1 MCQNGERTGVPTRAA
16 RVGWWMR
23 PGQRTPENS
32 QVPRIE
38 SISTILFDWDGT
50 IVDSAQLG
58 LNAYYKVFAELGCEF
73 SEEIYQASYSP
84 NWYTTYEALRLP
96 KEHWQKAD
104 DLWRLYYDAQTPQ
117 LIEGAADTLAKMH
130 ANGYRLGVVSSGNDD
145 RVNREIDQFGLR
157 DLFEVVMCHEH
168 ITQRKPHPEGLHL
181 ALERMAVSPNE
192 AAYVGDA
199 PEDIQMGKEARVLT
213 IGIRGNYPCS
223 ARLLAAE
230 PDIYLQSIHDLMS
243 HFAGVSSAE

>member
-1 MCQNGERTGVPTRAA
+1 VPSTH
-16 RVGWWMR
+16 
-23 PGQRTPENS
+23 
-32 QVPRIE
+32 

-58 LNAYYKVFAELGCEF
+58 LNAYYKVFAELDCEF
-73 SEEIYQASYSP
+73 SEEIYNANYSP
-84 NWYTTYEALRLP
+84 NWDKTYEALGLP
-96 KEHWQKAD
+96 AHQWERAD
-104 DLWRLYYDAQTPQ
+104 TLWRFHYDAQTPQ

-130 ANGYRLGVVSSGNDD
+130 AIGYRLGVVSSGNDD

-181 ALERMAVSPNE
+181 ALERMAVSPTE

-199 PEDIQMGKEARVLT
+199 PEDIQMGKEAHVLT
-213 IGIRGNYPCS
+213 VGVRSNYPCGT
-223 ARLLAAE
+223 RLVAAD
-230 PDIYLQSIHDLMS
+230 PDIFLQSIRDLLS
-243 HFAGVSSAE
+243 YFPGVSPTE

>member
-1 MCQNGERTGVPTRAA
+1 MSAIR
-16 RVGWWMR
+16 
-23 PGQRTPENS
+23 S
-32 QVPRIE
+32 K
-38 SISTILFDWDGT
+38 ISTILFDWDGT

-73 SEEIYQASYSP
+73 DEEIYNTHYSP
-84 NWYTTYEALRLP
+84 NWDKTYEALGLP
-96 KEHWQKAD
+96 RDKWERAD
-104 DLWRLYYDAQTPQ
+104 TLWRFHYDAQTPQ
-117 LIEGAADTLAKMH
+117 LIEGAADTLATMR
-130 ANGYRLGVVSSGNDD
+130 ANGYRVGVVSSGNDD

-213 IGIRGNYPCS
+213 VGVRGNYPCS
-223 ARLLAAE
+223 TRLLAAE
-230 PDIYLQSIHDLMS
+230 PDIYLQSIRELTDHFPRVSRQDL
-243 HFAGVSSAE
+243 

>member
-1 MCQNGERTGVPTRAA
+1 MKTGT
-16 RVGWWMR
+16 
-23 PGQRTPENS
+23 
-32 QVPRIE
+32 E
-38 SISTILFDWDGT
+38 SISTMLFDWDGT

-73 SEEIYQASYSP
+73 SEEIYNANYSP
-84 NWYTTYEALRLP
+84 NWDKTYEALGLP
-96 KEHWQKAD
+96 RDKWERAD
-104 DLWRLYYDAQTPQ
+104 VLWRFYYDAQTPQ

-181 ALERMAVSPNE
+181 ALERMAVAPENT
-192 AAYVGDA
+192 AYVGDA

-213 IGIRGNYPCS
+213 VGVCGNYPCS
-223 ARLLAAE
+223 ARVLAAA
-230 PDIYLQSIHDLMS
+230 PDIYLQSVRDLLS
-243 HFAGVSSAE
+243 YFAGVSTTE

>member
-1 MCQNGERTGVPTRAA
+1 VKSTN
-16 RVGWWMR
+16 
-23 PGQRTPENS
+23 
-32 QVPRIE
+32 
-38 SISTILFDWDGT
+38 SISTLLFDWDGT

-73 SEEIYQASYSP
+73 SEEIYNTHYSP
-84 NWYTTYEALRLP
+84 NWDKTYEALGLP
-96 KEHWQKAD
+96 REYWERAD
-104 DLWRLYYDAQTPQ
+104 TLWRFHYDAQTPQ
-117 LIEGAADTLAKMH
+117 LIEGAADTLATMH
-130 ANGYRLGVVSSGNDD
+130 ANGYRVGVVSSGNDD

-213 IGIRGNYPCS
+213 VGVRGNYPCS
-223 ARLLAAE
+223 TRLLAAE
-230 PDIYLQSIHDLMS
+230 PDIYLQSIRELTDHFPRVSRQDL
-243 HFAGVSSAE
+243 

>member
-1 MCQNGERTGVPTRAA
+1 MPKNFHAPRT
-16 RVGWWMR
+16 
-23 PGQRTPENS
+23 
-32 QVPRIE
+32 E

-58 LNAYYKVFAELGCEF
+58 LNAYYKVFAELECEF
-73 SEEIYQASYSP
+73 SEEIYNANYSP
-84 NWYTTYEALRLP
+84 NWDKTYEALGLP
-96 KEHWQKAD
+96 REHWAKAD
-104 DLWRLYYDAQTPQ
+104 TLWRFHYDQQAPQ

-130 ANGYRLGVVSSGNDD
+130 ANGYRLGIVSSGNDD

-181 ALERMAVSPNE
+181 ALARMTVSPNE
-192 AAYVGDA
+192 VAYVGDA

-213 IGIRGNYPCS
+213 VAVHSNYPCN
-223 ARLLAAE
+223 ARLLIAE
-230 PDIYLQSIHDLMS
+230 PDIYLQSIGELLNYFPS
-243 HFAGVSSAE
+243 VSKRIL

>member
-1 MCQNGERTGVPTRAA
+1 
-16 RVGWWMR
+16 
-23 PGQRTPENS
+23 
-32 QVPRIE
+32 VPRTE

-73 SEEIYQASYSP
+73 SEETYNANYSP
-84 NWYTTYEALRLP
+84 NWDKTYEALGLP
-96 KEHWQKAD
+96 REKWERAD
-104 DLWRLYYDAQTPQ
+104 TLWRFHYDAQAPQ

-130 ANGYRLGVVSSGNDD
+130 ANGFRLGVVSSGNDD

-181 ALERMAVSPNE
+181 ALERMAVLRTE

-213 IGIRGNYPCS
+213 VGVCGNYPCS
-223 ARLLAAE
+223 SRVLAAA
-230 PDIYLQSIHDLMS
+230 PDIYLQSITELVDYFPSVLKWS
-243 HFAGVSSAE
+243 L

>member
-1 MCQNGERTGVPTRAA
+1 MPRTD
-16 RVGWWMR
+16 
-23 PGQRTPENS
+23 
-32 QVPRIE
+32 
-38 SISTILFDWDGT
+38 SISTVLFDWDGT

-58 LNAYYKVFAELGCEF
+58 LNAYHKVFAELGCEF
-73 SEEIYQASYSP
+73 SEEIYNAHYSP
-84 NWYTTYEALRLP
+84 NWARIYEALGLP
-96 KEHWQKAD
+96 RDKWERAD
-104 DLWRLYYDAQTPQ
+104 TLWRFHYDAQTPQ
-117 LIEGAADTLAKMH
+117 LIEGAADTLARMH
-130 ANGYRLGVVSSGNDD
+130 ASGYRVGVVSSGNDD

-213 IGIRGNYPCS
+213 VGVRGNYPCS
-223 ARLLAAE
+223 TRVLAAE
-230 PDIYLQSIHDLMS
+230 PDIYLQSISELTDHFPRIS
-243 HFAGVSSAE
+243 HWNL

>member
-1 MCQNGERTGVPTRAA
+1 MTTQ
-16 RVGWWMR
+16 
-23 PGQRTPENS
+23 
-32 QVPRIE
+32 
-38 SISTILFDWDGT
+38 ISVILFDWDGT

-73 SEEIYQASYSP
+73 SEEIYNAHYSP
-84 NWYTTYEALRLP
+84 NWDKTYEALGLP
-96 KEHWQKAD
+96 RDKWERAD
-104 DLWRLYYDAQTPQ
+104 TLWRFHYDAQTPE
-117 LIEGAADTLAKMH
+117 LIEGAADTLATLH

-213 IGIRGNYPCS
+213 VGVRGNYPCS
-223 ARLLAAE
+223 ARLRSSG
-230 PDIYLQSIHDLMS
+230 PDIYLESIRDLLGY
-243 HFAGVSSAE
+243 FAPVSRAE